1 MNSPKTTL
9 SIASSLV
16 SNGVVDLVLANGTT
30 TVLKDDEATVRALD
44 PNDELEPPQGVVTPA
59 PTQFSGSLPQA
70 VDLTT
75 TLWYDQSLLRRFSSN
90 HVTTKQWLAK
100 VVAFATTRFADPSL
114 NVRINLK
121 IESVRES
128 KLTLKATVAH
138 IYDLARKRLNPN
150 YLNSYF
156 CHDVGGGIVGIAFL
170 KTACAKNG
178 YAVNINEYFSNTN
191 SELTSARVFVHEVG
205 HNIGM

>member
-1 MNSPKTTL
+1 MKQPFVRLPDNKIEIIILKPIINNIPGVTVDCLFSGKLVNDASSVITVSGCMNSAETTL

-16 SNGVVDLVLANGTT
+16 CNGVVDLVLANGTT

-75 TLWYDQSLLRRFSSN
+75 TLWYDQSLLRKFSNN
-90 HVTTKQWLAK
+90 HVTTKQWLAR
-100 VVAFATTRFADPSL
+100 VVAFATIRFADPSL

-121 IESVRES
+121 TDIESNCCPH
-128 KLTLKATVAH
+128 L
-138 IYDLARKRLNPN
+138 
-150 YLNSYF
+150 
-156 CHDVGGGIVGIAFL
+156 
-170 KTACAKNG
+170 
-178 YAVNINEYFSNTN
+178 
-191 SELTSARVFVHEVG
+191 
-205 HNIGM
+205 